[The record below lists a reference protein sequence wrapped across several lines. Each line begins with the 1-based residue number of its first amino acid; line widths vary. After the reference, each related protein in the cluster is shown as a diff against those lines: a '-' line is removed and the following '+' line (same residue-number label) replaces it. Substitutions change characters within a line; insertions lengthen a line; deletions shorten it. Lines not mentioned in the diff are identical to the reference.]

1 MDYALFDWVG
11 KDRNGDIARG
21 QTRAQ
26 DANQVKLLLH
36 LQGIAPSKIQ
46 EKSRARIGAIKGK
59 EIADFTRQLATL
71 FKAGIPVIQ
80 AFGIAAQGHP
90 NPHLREVLEYIRS
103 DVEAGLPLSA
113 AFGKY
118 PKCFGEL
125 YCNIIYAGEVAG
137 ILDDLLDRLAA
148 HLEKTQALQSKM
160 RSALLYPLS
169 ILIVALGVL
178 AVMMVWVVPSFK
190 AVFLAYGSDL
200 PAATLGVI
208 AVSDFFIRHGLSTLA
223 ICCLATYAG
232 VWFWRT
238 HENFHTAVDGLLLRL
253 PMVGSLLQAALTA
266 RWTRTLSTMLQA
278 GVPMVESLDCVGG
291 ACGNSVY
298 ALRTVKIKENVT
310 SGMNVSEAMAQS
322 LLFSPMVI
330 QMCAVGEES
339 GSLDHML
346 SKVADYFETQVDH
359 RIAGLSSLIE
369 PLVIVVLGVL
379 IGSVVIAMYLPIF
392 SMGHLI

>member
-1 MDYALFDWVG
+1 MDFALFDWVG
-11 KDRNGDIARG
+11 KDRNGEVARG

-26 DANQVKLLLH
+26 DATQVKLLLH
-36 LQGIAPSKIQ
+36 RQGIAPSKIQ
-46 EKSRARIGAIKGK
+46 EKAPTRIGAIKGK
-59 EIADFTRQLATL
+59 EIADFTRQIATL

-80 AFGIAAQGHP
+80 AFGIAAQGHANP
-90 NPHLREVLEYIRS
+90 NMREMLEYIRS
-103 DVEAGLPLSA
+103 DVEAGSPLSA

-118 PKCFGEL
+118 PQCFGEL

-137 ILDDLLDRLAA
+137 ILDDLLERLAG

-160 RSALLYPLS
+160 RSALLYPFS

-190 AVFLAYGSDL
+190 AVFLSFGSDL

-208 AVSDFFIRHGLSTLA
+208 SVSDFFIRHGLSTLA

-238 HENFHTAVDGLLLRL
+238 HENFYTAVDGLLLRL

-266 RWTRTLSTMLQA
+266 RWTRTLSTMIQA

-310 SGMNVSEAMAQS
+310 SGMNLSEAMAQS

-346 SKVADYFETQVDH
+346 SKVADYFEMQVDH
-359 RIAGLSSLIE
+359 RVAGLSSLIE

>member
-1 MDYALFDWVG
+1 M
-11 KDRNGDIARG
+11 
-21 QTRAQ
+21 
-26 DANQVKLLLH
+26 
-36 LQGIAPSKIQ
+36 
-46 EKSRARIGAIKGK
+46 
-59 EIADFTRQLATL
+59 
-71 FKAGIPVIQ
+71 IQ
-80 AFGIAAQGHP
+80 AFGIAAQGHA

-190 AVFLAYGSDL
+190 AVFFSFGSDL

-208 AVSDFFIRHGLSTLA
+208 SVSDFFIRHGLSTLA

-232 VWFWRT
+232 VWFWCT

-310 SGMNVSEAMAQS
+310 SGMSVSEAMAQS
-322 LLFSPMVI
+322 HLFSTMVI